1 MIRVLIVEDQP
12 IVAAANAKY
21 VGRIPGFEVG
31 GQALTG
37 ADALRHLS
45 VGHFD
50 LVLLDIYLPDMHG
63 LDVVRAMRAAGHAA
77 DVIIVTRARD
87 LDLVRSA
94 VSYGIVHY
102 LIKPFTFAIIEEKLT
117 RYRTYRTQAAVPS
130 GTPSQHDVDRLLRG
144 LHGSGERLPRNVN
157 RSSLDAVIGVFDA
170 GEGAGGAEGAAGR
183 SAAEVA
189 EALGVSRVTARRYL
203 EYLAETGALERGQR
217 YRGAGGRPETEYRR
231 PASNDHP

>member
-21 VGRIPGFEVG
+21 IERMPGFEVG

-37 ADALRHLS
+37 ADALRQLS
-45 VGHFD
+45 VGRID
-50 LVLLDIYLPDMHG
+50 LVLLDVYLPDMHG
-63 LDVVRAMRAAGHAA
+63 LDVVRAMRAAGHTT

-94 VSYGIVHY
+94 VSFGIVHY
-102 LIKPFTFAIIEEKLT
+102 LIKPFTFALMEEKLT
-117 RYRTYRTQAAVPS
+117 RYRKYRTQAPVPS
-130 GTPSQHDVDRLLRG
+130 GTPSQHDVDRLLGG
-144 LHGSGERLPRNVN
+144 LHGGGERLPRNVN

-170 GEGAGGAEGAAGR
+170 GGSAGR
-183 SAAEVA
+183 SATEVA
-189 EALGVSRVTARRYL
+189 EALGMSRVTARRYL

-217 YRGAGGRPETEYRR
+217 YRAAGRPETEYRR
-231 PASNDHP
+231 PASNEHP